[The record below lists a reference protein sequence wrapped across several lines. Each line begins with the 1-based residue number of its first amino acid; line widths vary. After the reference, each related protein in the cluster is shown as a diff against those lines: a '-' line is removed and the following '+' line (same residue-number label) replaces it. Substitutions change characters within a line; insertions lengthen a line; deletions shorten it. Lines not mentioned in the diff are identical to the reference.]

1 MESNIDNQNGIKLE
15 SMSRINEAA
24 DLNESNHHIS
34 PHHKPAAAPSI
45 PVTSS
50 TGTGGTGGG
59 GGGGGEQIRPG
70 GIKEF
75 IAQTTMIG
83 NVIAAAASQKNSSEP
98 LPFTD
103 YSLFDETYGY

>member
-1 MESNIDNQNGIKLE
+1 MNIKVDNE
-15 SMSRINEAA
+15 SMSRVNEAA
-24 DLNESNHHIS
+24 DLNESNNQ
-34 PHHKPAAAPSI
+34 PHLPPPQPTNSNN
-45 PVTSS
+45 S
-50 TGTGGTGGG
+50 
-59 GGGGGEQIRPG
+59 EQVRPG

-103 YSLFDETYGY
+103 YSLFEETYGKH

>member
-1 MESNIDNQNGIKLE
+1 MESQNTDNQNGIKLV
-15 SMSRINEAA
+15 SMSCVNEAA
-24 DLNESNHHIS
+24 DLNETNMTSHHHNQS
-34 PHHKPAAAPSI
+34 ATVI
-45 PVTSS
+45 PVTSNS
-50 TGTGGTGGG
+50 TQSA
-59 GGGGGEQIRPG
+59 GEQIRPG

-103 YSLFDETYGY
+103 YSLFDETYGLNLP

>member
-1 MESNIDNQNGIKLE
+1 MDNNTNNNNNNNNNARNSDNPGPKA
-15 SMSRINEAA
+15 SSGN
-24 DLNESNHHIS
+24 
-34 PHHKPAAAPSI
+34 PAPN
-45 PVTSS
+45 
-50 TGTGGTGGG
+50 
-59 GGGGGEQIRPG
+59 G

-103 YSLFDETYGY
+103 YSLFEETYGK